1 LDTVLANE
9 GIQSIGGKRMRPENY
24 KELKRNYLIIFTIIF
39 IAGIFII
46 LQSYSINMGVILGTL
61 SDLDQ
66 NTILLGCIS
75 WIVVGSIL
83 SLLSGFAIVNLLLKD
98 IARKISKIE
107 DGE

>member
-1 LDTVLANE
+1 
-9 GIQSIGGKRMRPENY
+9 MRPENY
-24 KELKRNYLIIFTIIF
+24 KELKRNYLILFAIIF
-39 IAGIFII
+39 IAGILII
-46 LQSYSINMGVILGTL
+46 LRSYSINMGVILGTL

-98 IARKISKIE
+98 LARKTSKIE

>member
-1 LDTVLANE
+1 
-9 GIQSIGGKRMRPENY
+9 MRPENY
-24 KELKRNYLIIFTIIF
+24 KELKRNYLILFAIIF

-61 SDLDQ
+61 RDFNQ

-107 DGE
+107 DRE